1 MKSLI
6 IVGHPKYNN
15 SIANRTIV
23 QNLSSIKNIEI
34 SNIIELYPNYKI
46 NINAE
51 QKKLI
56 EADLIVFQFPIYW
69 ASMPAILKLW
79 IDEVFT
85 NGFAF
90 GSNYK
95 LKNKK
100 LIVSAT
106 LSGNEN
112 IESKNNVTNKIL
124 FPFEGL
130 AHFCKMQYLKP
141 LILYEM
147 NYERNKN
154 KDFFTKKAIK
164 HSVKLLETIK
174 NEINK

>member
-1 MKSLI
+1 
-6 IVGHPKYNN
+6 
-15 SIANRTIV
+15 
-23 QNLSSIKNIEI
+23 
-34 SNIIELYPNYKI
+34 
-46 NINAE
+46 
-51 QKKLI
+51 
-56 EADLIVFQFPIYW
+56 
-69 ASMPAILKLW
+69 MPAILKLW

-112 IESKNNVTNKIL
+112 IESKNNVANKIL
-124 FPFEGL
+124 FPFKGL